1 MIKLNIKEVDSWGKS
16 NDILTEVFL
25 EVEKLPFKSH
35 KDFNR
40 FQQSKKE
47 LLLLLRSKYHLEEAN
62 HALVEL
68 VTMYYNENSGFP
80 KDQTRKAHYA
90 FLSYISTLI
99 ISCFNT
105 SDYRDGHAPLQFIK
119 DTFKDNPTYLEIK
132 EIRDKRFAH
141 QDKEHSVHKDIFQW
155 CFEKN
160 EECFVPKKPSYVFE
174 NLNSL
179 HKDQLANWGNFV
191 NHLIIEIEQRVKIMT
206 VEINI
211 LLQNIIVTE

>member
-1 MIKLNIKEVDSWGKS
+1 MIKLDIKEVDSWGKS
-16 NDILTEVFL
+16 NDILSEVFL
-25 EVEKLPFKSH
+25 GIEKLPFKSQ
-35 KDFNR
+35 KDQNR

-47 LLLLLRSKYHLEEAN
+47 LLLLLRSKHHLEEAN
-62 HALVEL
+62 LAIIEL

-99 ISCFNT
+99 ISCFNP
-105 SDYRDGHAPLQFIK
+105 SDYRDGQAPLQFFK
-119 DTFKDNPTYLEIK
+119 DSFKDNPIYLEIK

-141 QDKEHSVHKDIFQW
+141 QDKEHPVHKDVFRW

-160 EECFVPKKPSYVFE
+160 EDFFIPTKPSYVFE

-179 HKDQLANWGNFV
+179 HREQLANWSKFV
-191 NHLIIEIEQRVKIMT
+191 NQLIIEIDQRVKIMT
-206 VEINI
+206 SETN
-211 LLQNIIVTE
+211 LLLEKIIVKE